1 MNYSIAVWDIQF
13 YKIDED
19 GDALTDSEGNVKL
32 FDAPDFDCSWI
43 TEDMDDCDLRL
54 MEVEQ

>member
-1 MNYSIAVWDIQF
+1 MSHSIAVWDLTF
-13 YKIDED
+13 YKIDDEGNELLNED
-19 GDALTDSEGNVKL
+19 GSIKL